1 MMTMMLEEEEKV
13 ERKEVKA
20 KREGKEEEEIGEE
33 GPSF

>member
-1 MMTMMLEEEEKV
+1 MTIMMLEEEEKV

-20 KREGKEEEEIGEE
+20 RREGKEKEEIGEE